1 MEKMEPWINNKNICL
16 KQRGLNDDLLEEMY
30 RELRYKSHIPMH
42 GLDKQ
47 CEKIESFEKKFAELS
62 LEKKADMINKIVGL
76 FRVESRKDIKEL
88 KINKDYVLNRN
99 LSNQSEVIL
108 IRQSITGLFEERI
121 DVLNL

>member
-1 MEKMEPWINNKNICL
+1 
-16 KQRGLNDDLLEEMY
+16 
-30 RELRYKSHIPMH
+30 
-42 GLDKQ
+42 
-47 CEKIESFEKKFAELS
+47 
-62 LEKKADMINKIVGL
+62 MINKIVGL